1 LTTASAT
8 PRALGGT
15 RLDAALVVLKEARY
29 GIATAI
35 LAGFG
40 RAVSE
45 VGSVLI
51 VGGNITSADGISKT
65 RTLTTAIQLEARQ
78 GQYETAMI
86 LGAVLVALVL
96 TVNAVVIHFGD
107 GGEPLMLR
115 ATGVSQS
122 FGGERGCSTTSP
134 SRSTPARSSASSVL
148 PASAKRRCFGRS
160 RSLEPDAGTVDLGGT
175 DAWTVEES
183 DRLALRR
190 RVGMVFQEASLF
202 DASVGRNV
210 EYGLRVRSPWAD
222 RIAATLGLAETPDA
236 VRESLDVVGLTDK
249 TTQHADSLS
258 GGEAQRVSF
267 ARALAYDPDV
277 LLLDEPTSDL
287 DPRNT
292 AVIEEAID
300 EAQTRGIGV
309 VVATH
314 DMHQAERVAD
324 RVAVLLDDGITEVG
338 PTERIFENPSDERT
352 RKFISG
358 ELVY

>member
-1 LTTASAT
+1 
-8 PRALGGT
+8 
-15 RLDAALVVLKEARY
+15 
-29 GIATAI
+29 
-35 LAGFG
+35 
-40 RAVSE
+40 
-45 VGSVLI
+45 
-51 VGGNITSADGISKT
+51 
-65 RTLTTAIQLEARQ
+65 
-78 GQYETAMI
+78 
-86 LGAVLVALVL
+86 
-96 TVNAVVIHFGD
+96 
-107 GGEPLMLR
+107 MLR
-115 ATGVSQS
+115 ATDVSQS
-122 FGGERGCSTTSP
+122 FGGERVFDDLSVEVDAGEVLGVIGPSGVGKTTLL
-134 SRSTPARSSASSVL
+134 RTLAL
-148 PASAKRRCFGRS
+148 
-160 RSLEPDAGTVDLGGT
+160 SLEPDAGTVALGGT
-175 DAWTVEES
+175 EAWTAEES
-183 DRLALRR
+183 ERLALRR

-210 EYGLRVRSPWAD
+210 EYGLRVRSPWSD
-222 RIAATLGLAETPDA
+222 RIAAALGLAETPDA

-249 TTQHADSLS
+249 ADQHADSLS

-292 AVIEEAID
+292 AVIEEAIG
-300 EAQTRGIGV
+300 EARSRGIGV

-338 PTERIFENPSDERT
+338 PTEAIFEDPDDERT